1 MKTYTF
7 KDLVEIMQNCTS
19 AEKDKEE
26 LVAWVTSL
34 GIPQSEMAEF
44 LDFAGNTF
52 AAVGKVLM
60 TRDVRPEEFLS
71 AVYAAGFE
79 MGVRF
84 QETRGIVI

>member
-1 MKTYTF
+1 MKIYTF
-7 KDLVEIMQNCTS
+7 NDLVEIMQNCTS
-19 AEKDKEE
+19 AERDRDE
-26 LVAWVTSL
+26 LVAWVDSL
-34 GIPQSEMAEF
+34 GIPQTEMAEF

-60 TRDVRPEEFLS
+60 TKDVQPQEFLS

-84 QETRGIVI
+84 QEQRGIVI